1 MSLHPSYIS
10 PKLDFSEQPLPPKPG
25 KRYGIY
31 SVLCGLMPILAV
43 AFELWIESLGTRSSQ
58 ADDILTGTSLVLSL
72 SSPLFVIAGIIFG
85 IWGLDTEG
93 RRYAIAGLVLNALPI
108 LVVMALPIAFV
119 WLVVF
124 MMFGLVDF

>member
-10 PKLDFSEQPLPPKPG
+10 PKLDFSEQSLPPMPG

-31 SVLCGLMPILAV
+31 SVLCGLMPILAT
-43 AFELWIESLGTRSSQ
+43 AFELWTESLGTPHLQ
-58 ADDILTGTSLVLSL
+58 ANDILTGTSLALSL
-72 SSPLFVIAGIIFG
+72 SIPLFVIAGIIFG
-85 IWGLDTEG
+85 IHGLDTEG

-108 LVVMALPIAFV
+108 LVVLALPIAFA

-124 MMFGLVDF
+124 MMFGLIT